1 MLSKYD
7 FFLSNCIEEVNVKG
21 KEKNLKSHMV
31 NLYSE
36 NNTRVMNDAKDAG
49 LRLSNVGL
57 SFRSL

>member
-21 KEKNLKSHMV
+21 KEKNLKSHKV

-36 NNTRVMNDAKDAG
+36 NNTR
-49 LRLSNVGL
+49 
-57 SFRSL
+57 